1 MPERPR
7 RSAPSGACA
16 DSVILVVGGRLSG
29 KKPGA
34 ELVLDNSRCVFVS
47 HVSALMVGE
56 RVRVKNSDATLHN
69 AHGFLGKPTVF
80 NLALP
85 NRDQMIDITLAADQS
100 RRDPGSLRRAPA
112 HVGVDDRPRQ
122 SLLRGDRRATAAT
135 RIDGVPP
142 GSYKL
147 TMWHEGFRPR
157 GRDKDGR
164 SPTRSRAPPPKP
176 SRSPPGRQPRSISSS
191 NPRRGRMYKHI
202 YVPVDNSDYSQP
214 RHRPRRRARAG
225 ASARSSTGCHVY
237 AARMHDYR
245 FKQMEFTLP
254 EEYLDEHG
262 ARAPAQ
268 DPRLASSPWACS

>member
-1 MPERPR
+1 VTRVGLRLLTAVIVGVLALAGPAQAYQVVTVAHGGALAGTVRFAGTPPRLEPLVVSKNRDVCGDQAEPERLVV
-7 RSAPSGACA
+7 GAERGVRG
-16 DSVILVVGGRLSG
+16 SVILLSGVTSG

-85 NRDQMIDITLAADQS
+85 NRDQMIDIT
-100 RRDPGSLRRAPA
+100 RRLISPGVIRVVCDA
-112 HVGVDDRPRQ
+112 HHHMSAWVIVHDSPYYAVTDEHG
-122 SLLRGDRRATAAT
+122 GY

-164 SPTRSRAPPPKP
+164 PLYEEPRTVTKAITVAP
-176 SRSPPGRQPRSISSS
+176 GATAT
-191 NPRRGRMYKHI
+191 
-202 YVPVDNSDYSQP
+202 VD
-214 RHRPRRRARAG
+214 
-225 ASARSSTGCHVY
+225 
-237 AARMHDYR
+237 
-245 FKQMEFTLP
+245 FELK
-254 EEYLDEHG
+254 
-262 ARAPAQ
+262 
-268 DPRLASSPWACS
+268 